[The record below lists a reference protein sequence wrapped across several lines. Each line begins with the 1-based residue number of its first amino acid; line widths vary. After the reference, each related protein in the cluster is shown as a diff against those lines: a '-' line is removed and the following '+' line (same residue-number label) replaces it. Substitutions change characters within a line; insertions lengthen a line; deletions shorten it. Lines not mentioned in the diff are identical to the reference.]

1 MKILFLASALAVV
14 TSVNAQSVD
23 TFDPNAAVSTT
34 LPSGQ
39 QARVPN
45 AILFTNGPVTNGTDG
60 TPPVPVSILTGAAP
74 FNYNTLG
81 FAATSAQRTADD
93 FVVPAGETWVVSSVT
108 VYAYQTGSLT
118 PTLNGATLRIWNT
131 APTVTGT
138 PIFGDTTTNRFLS
151 GGLQGGFRVSNT
163 TLTDRNRPIQAAQ
176 IAVSPAVTLTAGT
189 YWIDWNLAGSGAS
202 GPFAAPVVPTIAA
215 PAPTG
220 NAIQLAVPAGTA
232 WTPLN
237 IGIVGDPAAG
247 PLTGPQQGMPFVIE
261 GTSTSGAPIVATRP
275 SGPVSIAVSNGLGNA
290 SFGFTGG
297 PGSVTCVLSAATGTP
312 FVLSPANGV
321 VTVPGSLAVTTSGVG
336 NATLTCSN
344 GATVVATYALSSTV
358 SLAAPAFSTWGLI
371 AMLVAMLGLGV
382 FAARRFS

>member
-1 MKILFLASALAVV
+1 MKMFLLASSLAIA
-14 TSVNAQSVD
+14 TSVHAQSVD
-23 TFDPNAAVSTT
+23 RFDPSEPVNTT

-39 QARVPN
+39 LARVPN
-45 AILFTNGPVTNGTDG
+45 AVLFDQGPITNGTDG

-81 FAATSAQRTADD
+81 FGATAAQRTADD
-93 FVVPAGETWVVSSVT
+93 FVVPAGQTWIVNSVT

-131 APTVTGT
+131 TPTVGGT

-151 GGLQGGFRVSNT
+151 GGLQGGFRVADNA
-163 TLTDRNRPIQAAQ
+163 LTGRTRPIQAAQ
-176 IAVSPAVTLTAGT
+176 IAVSPPLTLTAGT

-220 NAIQLAVPAGTA
+220 NAIQLNPAATATA

-237 IGIVGDPAAG
+237 IGLVSDPAAG
-247 PLTGPQQGMPFVIE
+247 PLTGPQQGMPFIIE
-261 GTSTSGAPIVATRP
+261 GTSGLPIAATRP
-275 SGPVSIAVSNGLGNA
+275 SGPVSIAVSNGTGTA

-297 PGSVTCVLSAATGTP
+297 PGSVTCALSAATGTP

-321 VTVPGSLAVTTSGVG
+321 VAVPGSLTVTTTGVG
-336 NATLTCSN
+336 AATLTCSN
-344 GATVVATYALSSTV
+344 GATVVATYGLSSTV
-358 SLAAPAFSTWGLI
+358 SLAAPALSTWGLM
-371 AMLVAMLGLGV
+371 ALLATMLGLGV